1 MARISFGIAVGI
13 VAGFAISF
21 GLAAIALILTDDDML
36 ADFGD

>member
-1 MARISFGIAVGI
+1 MARTLLAVAVGI

-21 GLAAIALILTDDDML
+21 GIGVVFITFINDDSL